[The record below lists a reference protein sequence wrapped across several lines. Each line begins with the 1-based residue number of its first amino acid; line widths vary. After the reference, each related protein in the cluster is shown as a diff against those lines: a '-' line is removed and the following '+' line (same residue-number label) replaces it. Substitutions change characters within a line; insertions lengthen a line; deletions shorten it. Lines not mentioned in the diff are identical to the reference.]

1 MRLDQGSLIFKPLNG
16 ECPSWETSLGQS
28 HEGNGEL
35 PPYHFKAEGYENIL
49 KGLIFNSVPLNTV
62 SCILGKTKEEVNAD
76 TSYQFT
82 KTQEIQLAGK
92 FDKVIVHFGGQ
103 EKSFVDAPFTL
114 LLTKIQD
121 GNKYHFGRRS
131 IKYSPHTI
139 ADGVK
144 NSDSFEKIQSRFGER
159 LACYG
164 LFVEH
169 FDTLHLYC
177 VSADT
182 YYDKNNWKDFSLP
195 ETEWTDWV
203 EWEKEVRKNIPPQ
216 VNQVPAPKPSKSFT
230 PAQIIYYGVPGCG
243 KSFNVDQDI
252 DKKLKDYGIT
262 DKEYHK
268 VRCVFHPEYTS
279 ADFIGQIFPCV
290 GENGHGIDYR
300 FKAGPFTEIL
310 RRAYLNPQKQFYL
323 VIEEINRGNAAAI
336 FSDVFQLLDRL
347 KDGKTD
353 SVGGNTY
360 KNGWSQYFVD
370 NADVNAYIR
379 KEEVFLNEIDDNNRD
394 AIHLGVEPSSDK
406 DLAGC
411 YKSIKIKDCNG
422 CEINFSV
429 NTAIRLP
436 PNLSILATMNT
447 SDQNVFTLDNA
458 FQRRFDMEMIPN
470 ELDTSDADSKVQYE
484 TVIGGAAEKS
494 TGVSWGVFRDWIN
507 GKISNANTLLST
519 EDRCLGGWFVTG
531 DSITDKKKFAEKVLK
546 YLWDDAFKHNREIFK
561 LKSLSEIVAK
571 FVETNGSDAFKEIF
585 GEVPE
590 VKDAV

>member
-1 MRLDQGSLIFKPLNG
+1 MADLICRWRNGTAKTVVELANTLPHEKMPVDQFREKMKFCYGGDFFRTPYQLACQLALYCEADDGLYYPRFDHDINEVEAEEYLEFWIARYFVPNPYVRKDGFQNI
-16 ECPSWETSLGQS
+16 ECPTYFLKSLCDYVKKHPNCEYKDAYYESFGETAKNNDDIIRNYINNYSKVLNFSKDGILSLTGQS
-28 HEGNGEL
+28 LEERFAFMDRNDK
-35 PPYHFKAEGYENIL
+35 KAFF
-49 KGLIFNSVPLNTV
+49 FN
-62 SCILGKTKEEVNAD
+62 
-76 TSYQFT
+76 F
-82 KTQEIQLAGK
+82 
-92 FDKVIVHFGGQ
+92 
-103 EKSFVDAPFTL
+103 
-114 LLTKIQD
+114 
-121 GNKYHFGRRS
+121 
-131 IKYSPHTI
+131 
-139 ADGVK
+139 
-144 NSDSFEKIQSRFGER
+144 
-159 LACYG
+159 
-164 LFVEH
+164 
-169 FDTLHLYC
+169 
-177 VSADT
+177 
-182 YYDKNNWKDFSLP
+182 DFSEKKETVDGETKKKKTPTLP
-195 ETEWTDWV
+195 
-203 EWEKEVRKNIPPQ
+203 
-216 VNQVPAPKPSKSFT
+216 S

-243 KSFNVDQDI
+243 KSKKIQDITGNVD
-252 DKKLKDYGIT
+252 
-262 DKEYHK
+262 EYYK
-268 VRCVFHPEYTS
+268 TRVVFHPEYTS

-310 RRAYLNPQKQFYL
+310 RRAYLNSQKQFYL

-406 DLAGC
+406 DSAGC

-422 CEINFSV
+422 SEINFSA

-436 PNLSILATMNT
+436 PNLSIYATMNT

>member
-1 MRLDQGSLIFKPLNG
+1 MADLICRWRNG
-16 ECPSWETSLGQS
+16 TPKTVVELVKVLPHEKMPIEQFREKMKFCYSGEFFHTPYQLACQLALYCEAEDGYYYPRFDHDITENEAEEYLKHWIARYYIPNPYVRKDGFRNIECPTYFLKALCDYTQRHPNCEYKDAYHKSFGETAKNNDDIIRNYINNYSKVLSFSKEGILKLTGQS
-28 HEGNGEL
+28 LEERFAFMERNDK
-35 PPYHFKAEGYENIL
+35 KAFF
-49 KGLIFNSVPLNTV
+49 FN
-62 SCILGKTKEEVNAD
+62 
-76 TSYQFT
+76 F
-82 KTQEIQLAGK
+82 
-92 FDKVIVHFGGQ
+92 
-103 EKSFVDAPFTL
+103 
-114 LLTKIQD
+114 
-121 GNKYHFGRRS
+121 
-131 IKYSPHTI
+131 
-139 ADGVK
+139 
-144 NSDSFEKIQSRFGER
+144 
-159 LACYG
+159 
-164 LFVEH
+164 
-169 FDTLHLYC
+169 
-177 VSADT
+177 
-182 YYDKNNWKDFSLP
+182 DFSDKKEATDGETKKKKTPTLP
-195 ETEWTDWV
+195 
-203 EWEKEVRKNIPPQ
+203 
-216 VNQVPAPKPSKSFT
+216 S

-243 KSFNVDQDI
+243 KSKKIQDITGNVD
-252 DKKLKDYGIT
+252 
-262 DKEYHK
+262 EYYK
-268 VRCVFHPEYTS
+268 TRVVFHPEYTS

-310 RRAYLNPQKQFYL
+310 RRAYHNPQKQFYL

-436 PNLSILATMNT
+436 PNLSIYATMNT

>member
-1 MRLDQGSLIFKPLNG
+1 MNIDLSSICFNSSLDAGG
-16 ECPSWETSLGQS
+16 GTPSWGTALGQS
-28 HEGNGEL
+28 SPDYKLTYPGSNE
-35 PPYHFKAEGYENIL
+35 IL
-49 KGLIFNSVPLNTV
+49 VAMNYKYVPLSNSI
-62 SCILGKTKEEVNAD
+62 SCKLGK
-76 TSYQFT
+76 
-82 KTQEIQLAGK
+82 
-92 FDKVIVHFGGQ
+92 GGHEYKALESQ
-103 EKSFVDAPFTL
+103 SA
-114 LLTKIQD
+114 
-121 GNKYHFGRRS
+121 GNKYEIVMASLFDKTFIKLNNEKIPVNKPFGLLVIKENESVHAGRKS
-131 IKYSPHTI
+131 LKYSDSIVIGKFKNKDFFDEVFRILGGSNTCWFAYAI
-139 ADGVK
+139 NVENQDELIFSVVK
-144 NSDSFEKIQSRFGER
+144 VSNEKEQYSDSETRKRTWLELIPKNEAYTTTAPAKED
-159 LACYG
+159 LAQP
-164 LFVEH
+164 
-169 FDTLHLYC
+169 
-177 VSADT
+177 
-182 YYDKNNWKDFSLP
+182 LP
-195 ETEWTDWV
+195 
-203 EWEKEVRKNIPPQ
+203 P
-216 VNQVPAPKPSKSFT
+216 FT
-230 PAQIIYYGVPGCG
+230 PSQIIYYGVPGCG
-243 KSFNVDQDI
+243 KSKKVQDITGNVD
-252 DKKLKDYGIT
+252 
-262 DKEYHK
+262 EYYK
-268 VRCVFHPEYTS
+268 TRVVFHPEYTS
-279 ADFIGQIFPCV
+279 ADFIGQVFPCV

-310 RRAYLNPQKQFYL
+310 RRAYLNSQKRFFL

-370 NADVNAYIR
+370 NADINAYIR

-394 AIHLGVEPSSDK
+394 EIHLGVEPCFDK

-436 PNLSILATMNT
+436 PNLSIYATMNT

-470 ELDTSDADSKVQYE
+470 VLDTSDADSKVQYE
-484 TVIGGAAEKS
+484 AVIGGDAEKS
-494 TGVSWGVFRDWIN
+494 TGVSWGAFRDWIN
-507 GKISNANTLLST
+507 GKISNANTFLST